1 MDNTTIQ
8 ELAKIINDNWI
19 EKNQDNKEK
28 INKVLKRKSLKRVLS
43 ELTEAINTSKILD
56 KNKAT
61 LFVVLAL
68 LRRNLDCK
76 EELGQYLAQYG
87 MINFLYGGLIQ
98 FLNGKSE
105 TFKIEIEWNIYD
117 NSNCYEFIFRFPA
130 PEYWRFIDL
139 ILAVSIFLEE
149 NHADKFESVLLKDK
163 SNLMLLNSIHNHE
176 FIPSEKF
183 IVHLLEDE
191 NSNLRRS
198 IGLYILIN
206 PIENLFRNK
215 ANNSRNYKT
224 LLNEKIEFASKMIS
238 ILPDYI
244 QAELLVN
251 YFLYKKR
258 ADSYLSFLA
267 KLMIKPILAESLIN
281 EINSPKVK
289 MLDDLF
295 ILLTVIRKTRSKY
308 PKKLKYKQKLYNAIT
323 KKIQDFIK
331 TDSGI
336 YSWNELSES
345 KFRII
350 CKILPEKNK
359 VSLKSFIQKKS
370 RNLMISKLD
379 ELVRYDM
386 YLKDIRKLE
395 ILSGM
400 VKVINSNLSNK
411 SMI

>member
-28 INKVLKRKSLKRVLS
+28 INKVLKRKSLKHVLS

-105 TFKIEIEWNIYD
+105 SFKIEIKWNIYD

-139 ILAVSIFLEE
+139 ILAASILLEE
-149 NHADKFESVLLKDK
+149 NHSDKFESVLLKDK
-163 SNLMLLNSIHNHE
+163 SNLLLLNSIHNHK

-183 IVHLLEDE
+183 IINLLNE

-198 IGLYILIN
+198 IGLYMLIN
-206 PIENLFRNK
+206 PIEEILKNK
-215 ANNSRNYKT
+215 ANNRKNYKT
-224 LLNEKIEFASKMIS
+224 LLNEKIEFASKMI
-238 ILPDYI
+238 ITLPDYI

-251 YFLYKKR
+251 YFLYNKR
-258 ADSYLSFLA
+258 ADTFLSFLA
-267 KLMIKPILAESLIN
+267 KLMINPILTESLIN

-289 MLDDLF
+289 ILDDLV
-295 ILLTVIRKTRSKY
+295 ILLTVIRKSRSKY
-308 PKKLKYKQKLYNAIT
+308 PKKHKCKEKLYNAIT

-336 YSWNELSES
+336 YSWDELSEYQ
-345 KFRII
+345 FGVI
-350 CKILPEKNK
+350 CNLLPKKNK
-359 VSLKSFIQKKS
+359 VSLKVFIQKIS

-379 ELVRYDM
+379 ELVRYEM
-386 YLKDIRKLE
+386 YLKDISKLL

-400 VKVINSNLSNK
+400 EKIVNSNLSNK
-411 SMI
+411 SIY